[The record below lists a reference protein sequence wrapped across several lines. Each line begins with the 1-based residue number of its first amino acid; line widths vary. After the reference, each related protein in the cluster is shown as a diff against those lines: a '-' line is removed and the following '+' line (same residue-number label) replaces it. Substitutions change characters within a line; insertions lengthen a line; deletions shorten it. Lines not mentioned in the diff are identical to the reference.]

1 MFVSTYAGAVAGI
14 DAVKV
19 TVEVNLTGGGLG
31 LYLVGLPDNA
41 VKESEQRIRAAFEN
55 TGRKMSGRKVVVNL
69 APADLRKEGA
79 GFDLPIAVGILAA
92 MSEVSGEL
100 LPTTMFAGELSLD
113 GTLRPV
119 RGVLPLAVKARDE
132 GLRRLVVPAENAAEA
147 AVVEGVEVYGLH
159 SLGEVIALLNGERRF
174 DATVP
179 VDAEATLASQSAY
192 AEDFADVKGQTAV
205 KRALEIAAAGGH
217 NVLMIGAPGSGKT
230 MLARRMPTI
239 LPPLSVEEALETTK
253 IHSVA
258 GKLGAERGLLSQRPF
273 RAPHHMTSQVALIGG
288 GQSPQPGEVSLA
300 HNGVLFLDELPEF
313 GRSVLEVLR
322 QPLEDKKIM
331 VSRARYS
338 VEYPANFTL
347 VAAMNPCPCGY
358 YNHPTKECTCPPG
371 AVHRYMGRI
380 SGPLLDR
387 IDLQVEVTP
396 VAIGEI
402 SQERRDPRAGDSGAG
417 GAGGAFSW
425 GAGRA
430 YERHDECQNAARVL
444 PAGSGGAGAARTGDG
459 AARSFRPC
467 LRPDREGGPH
477 DRRSGGDGRHRC
489 GASGRGDQLPFARPG
504 KLGPVIEW
512 GCCDEEVETGKE
524 GRIAAAGHRARCG
537 GGTVA
542 RCGARVAAGGRGAG
556 AVSAGRGRNPQR
568 KR

>member
-174 DATVP
+174 DVTVP

-322 QPLEDKKIM
+322 QPLEDKKIV

-402 SQERRDPRAGDSGAG
+402 SQVRPSEPSAAIRERVIRAREVQAERFRGVPGVHTNAMMNARMLREFCPLDQAAWELLERAMVRLDLSARAYDRIVKVARTIADLEGTADIGAAHLAEAINYRSLDRG
-417 GAGGAFSW
+417 SW
-425 GAGRA
+425 GR
-430 YERHDECQNAARVL
+430 
-444 PAGSGGAGAARTGDG
+444 
-459 AARSFRPC
+459 
-467 LRPDREGGPH
+467 
-477 DRRSGGDGRHRC
+477 
-489 GASGRGDQLPFARPG
+489 
-504 KLGPVIEW
+504 
-512 GCCDEEVETGKE
+512 
-524 GRIAAAGHRARCG
+524 
-537 GGTVA
+537 
-542 RCGARVAAGGRGAG
+542 
-556 AVSAGRGRNPQR
+556 
-568 KR
+568 